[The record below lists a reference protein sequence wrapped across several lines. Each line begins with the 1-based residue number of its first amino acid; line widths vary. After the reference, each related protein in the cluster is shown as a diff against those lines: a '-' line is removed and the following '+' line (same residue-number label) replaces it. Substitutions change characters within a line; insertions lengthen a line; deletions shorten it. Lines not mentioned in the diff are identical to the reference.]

1 MLSIILWLFFV
12 CVLGFV
18 FILVV
23 ESQIER
29 LSPDNKFRIWWKN
42 NIIGDD
48 IYSDDF

>member
-1 MLSIILWLFFV
+1 MLSVILWLFFV
-12 CVLGFV
+12 CVLGIV

-29 LSPDNKFRIWWKN
+29 LPSNNKFRIWWKN
-42 NIIGDD
+42 NVIGDD